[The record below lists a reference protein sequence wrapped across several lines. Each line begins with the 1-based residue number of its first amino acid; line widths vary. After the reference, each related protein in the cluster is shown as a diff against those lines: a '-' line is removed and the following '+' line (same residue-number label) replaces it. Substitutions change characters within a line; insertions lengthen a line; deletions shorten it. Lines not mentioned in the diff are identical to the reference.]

1 MSYPLVIN
9 RHSHY
14 ISHTAHGT
22 KKRHAKVLPPKE
34 FLRRLGLAQ
43 PQQKLLGSQNLN
55 LRVAIIRTM
64 IIGHVL
70 CGKWNVRGDEVGR
83 SQLQE
88 RRSHHTHTHTHTHQT
103 HRAPMVIC
111 TAVGSTTD
119 RLGGALASAACSS
132 DTGGALA
139 SGTRRAGERI
149 GDGSQ

>member
-1 MSYPLVIN
+1 MFQHPRLAEFLRKFALLCFELSH
-9 RHSHY
+9 HSHY
-14 ISHTAHGT
+14 IS
-22 KKRHAKVLPPKE
+22 P
-34 FLRRLGLAQ
+34 RLGLAQ
-43 PQQKLLGSQNLN
+43 PQQKLHGSQNLN

-88 RRSHHTHTHTHTHQT
+88 RRSHHTHTHTHTLQT